1 MKLATVADN
10 YLLEL
15 LDMDARAALCL
26 VPVDLYAGDVLHQ
39 PSMPVQSVYFPVS
52 AVISLI
58 STMKS
63 GASAEVA
70 LIGREGM
77 AGLAGMLG
85 AVESPTTAVVQIP
98 GLAFKTTTAALRAAR
113 LQSVSVRTLLD
124 RYTETRLIQTA
135 QTAACNSLHSVEA
148 RLARWLLAID
158 ERIGG
163 DRFRLPQELMAHML
177 GIQRPTVSVTMHRFQ
192 ELKAITYDGR
202 SIVVDRARLEPLA
215 CECYGVLR
223 REFER
228 LRRPVGGTD
237 LPSLPAAMDSAHG
250 DRGSA
255 VSLETMHQIAG
266 RLLLASIRE
275 QEAREDAEAA
285 NRAKDQFLAMASHE
299 LRTPLNA
306 ILGWCA
312 ILTRPGHE
320 SVDHGLHVIQQ
331 NAKAQLKLVEDL
343 LDAVRLAS
351 STLAIQPAV
360 VDLGDVVQDA
370 VDTAMPMADE
380 KQVVLRLAIVDEL
393 SPLLADADRLRQV
406 FLNVVTNAVKF
417 TDAGGSI
424 DVSVAAAGRA
434 AQVTVRDTG
443 RGIAAEMLPH
453 VFEQFRRGARSTGGS
468 QGLGLGLTIAHALIE
483 LHGGRIQLASAGEG
497 LGTTCTIDLP
507 IRTEASRAR
516 RSEHDMQGGGG
527 AS

>member
-1 MKLATVADN
+1 MKSAAVPDN

-15 LDMDARAALCL
+15 LDMDARVALCL
-26 VPVDLYAGDVLHQ
+26 VPVELHAGDVLYQ
-39 PSMPVQSVYFPVS
+39 PTALVECVYFPVS
-52 AVISLI
+52 AVISLV

-85 AVESPTTAVVQIP
+85 TVESPTTAVVQIP
-98 GLAFKTTTAALRAAR
+98 GLALKTTTAALRTAR
-113 LQSVSVRTLLD
+113 LRSVPVRTVLD
-124 RYTETRLIQTA
+124 RYTEARLIQTA
-135 QTAACNSLHSVEA
+135 QTAACNGLHSVEA

-158 ERIGG
+158 DRI
-163 DRFRLPQELMAHML
+163 DSERFRLPQELMAHML

-192 ELKAITYDGR
+192 ELKAIAYDGR
-202 SIVVDRARLEPLA
+202 SIIVNRARLERLA

-237 LPSLPAAMDSAHG
+237 LSSLPTAMDSAHG
-250 DRGSA
+250 HRESA
-255 VSLETMHQIAG
+255 VSLETMRQIAG

-312 ILTRPGHE
+312 ILTRPGRE
-320 SVDHGLHVIQQ
+320 SVDHGLQVIQQ
-331 NAKAQLKLVEDL
+331 NAKAQLTLVEDL

-351 STLAIQPAV
+351 STLAIHPAV
-360 VDLGDVVQDA
+360 VHLGDVVQDA
-370 VDTAMPMADE
+370 VDTARPMADE

-393 SPLLADADRLRQV
+393 SPLIADADRLRQV
-406 FLNVVTNAVKF
+406 FLNVVMNALKF
-417 TDAGGSI
+417 TDAGGAI

-434 AQVTVRDTG
+434 AHVTVRDTG
-443 RGIAAEMLPH
+443 RGIAPGLLPH
-453 VFEQFRRGARSTGGS
+453 VFERFRRGRSPADGS
-468 QGLGLGLTIAHALIE
+468 QGLGLGLTIAQALIE

-507 IRTEASRAR
+507 IRTDTSRSSR
-516 RSEHDMQGGGG
+516 RNNDTQDGRP
-527 AS
+527 